1 MLSLSAPFALAN
13 YHVRLAPVKKKGGP
27 HEGQYRLYVTDTSTP
42 DKPTQKRLYAP
53 TLPLA
58 VKLLATHTQRDVD
71 ALTAQFV
78 QCGLLPGGGTGGGA
92 AVAAV
97 RPEPVAKPGV
107 PSTKLSVLQ
116 TTLAQPPDEVPTK
129 PAAAPA
135 VTASSPPQ
143 AVASRPPPP
152 PATTSPVQAPPPPK
166 PSEPPVQAPP
176 PPKPIKP
183 PVQAPPPPKPTAPP
197 VQAPPPQPT
206 DTTSAPASPPT
217 LSAEQQVVIDCAL
230 TGQSLFFTGS
240 AGTGKS
246 FVLRTLVKALKAKHG
261 ASAVFVTA
269 PTGVAACNVGGI
281 TLHSFAGV
289 GLGKGTAKY
298 LADMVVKHNS
308 KAAKW
313 NQCQVLVIDE
323 VSMLDG
329 HLMDKLDAVG
339 RRVRYRP
346 DTPFGGIQLVLCG
359 DFYQLPPVGV
369 DRTTCFAFESQA
381 WKRAVTRTF
390 QLTHVYRQR
399 DPVFVQCLN
408 DLRMGIVSDATAR
421 TLTATRNHSLV
432 QTTEDGAVVVP
443 TRLYSH
449 NVDVDRENLARLK
462 DLPGGTLTY
471 KARDEAK
478 TEAARRQME
487 RLPASEVLQLKVG
500 AQVILTKN
508 IAVGSGLA
516 NGTRGVVV
524 RFETK
529 PVDAPFVTQPKPYDG
544 KTDESY
550 WADVAMCRYP
560 VVRFLLANGTTYLR
574 RIEHDRWTIEDGS
587 TLIAE
592 RTQLPLRLAWA
603 LSIHKAQGMTIGL
616 LETNVGRCFDYGQCY
631 VALSR
636 ATSLE
641 TLRVQGFDARRVK
654 VHPKV
659 VAFHSGGGAG
669 AACTQ

>member
-1 MLSLSAPFALAN
+1 MPSLTAPFALAH

-42 DKPTQKRLYAP
+42 DKRIQKRLYAP

-58 VKLLATHTQRDVD
+58 VKLLATHTQHDVE

-78 QCGLLPGGGTGGGA
+78 QCGLLPGDGTGGGKTSA
-92 AVAAV
+92 AVSEAT
-97 RPEPVAKPGV
+97 RPESVAEQGV
-107 PSTKLSVLQ
+107 PSTKPSEQQ
-116 TTLAQPPDEVPTK
+116 TTLAQPADEAPTK
-129 PAAAPA
+129 PAAALP
-135 VTASSPPQ
+135 VTISSAAQ
-143 AVASRPPPP
+143 AVASLP
-152 PATTSPVQAPPPPK
+152 SPK
-166 PSEPPVQAPP
+166 PT
-176 PPKPIKP
+176 KP
-183 PVQAPPPPKPTAPP
+183 PVQAPPS
-197 VQAPPPQPT
+197 QPT
-206 DTTSAPASPPT
+206 DTTSAPASSPT
-217 LSAEQQVVIDCAL
+217 LSAEQQAVIDCAL

-289 GLGKGTAKY
+289 GLGKESATSLANMVAKH
-298 LADMVVKHNS
+298 DG

-339 RRVRYRP
+339 RRARYRP
-346 DTPFGGIQLVLCG
+346 DAPFGGIQLVLCG

-408 DLRMGIVSDATAR
+408 DLRMGVVSDATAR

-432 QTTEDGAVVVP
+432 QTTEDGATVVP

-471 KARDEAK
+471 KARDKAR

-508 IAVGSGLA
+508 IAVGNGLA

-529 PVDAPFVTQPKPYDG
+529 SFDDPYIPHPTPYDG
-544 KTDESY
+544 NTDESY
-550 WADVAMCRYP
+550 WADVAICRYP

-574 RIEHDRWTIEDGS
+574 RIESETWTIEDGS
-587 TLIAE
+587 KLLAE

-641 TLRVQGFDARRVK
+641 TLRVQGFDARRVR

-659 VAFHSGGGAG
+659 VAFHSEGEEATGETAP
-669 AACTQ
+669 CTQ

>member
-1 MLSLSAPFALAN
+1 MPSLTTPFALAH

-58 VKLLATHTQRDVD
+58 VKLLATHTQHDVD

-78 QCGLLPGGGTGGGA
+78 QCGLLPGDGTGGGTTSA
-92 AVAAV
+92 TVVGEAT

-107 PSTKLSVLQ
+107 PSTKPAVQ
-116 TTLAQPPDEVPTK
+116 PTTVAQPVDEAPPK
-129 PAAAPA
+129 PAAAPP
-135 VTASSPPQ
+135 VTTSLPAQ
-143 AVASRPPPP
+143 AVAPPPP
-152 PATTSPVQAPPPPK
+152 PKLA
-166 PSEPPVQAPP
+166 
-176 PPKPIKP
+176 KP
-183 PVQAPPPPKPTAPP
+183 PVQAPPPPKPTEPP
-197 VQAPPPQPT
+197 VQAPPLQPT

-217 LSAEQQVVIDCAL
+217 LSAEQQAVIACAL

-298 LADMVVKHNS
+298 LADMVAKNNS

-346 DTPFGGIQLVLCG
+346 DAPFGGIQLVLCG

-381 WKRAVTRTF
+381 WKRAVTQTF

-408 DLRMGIVSDATAR
+408 DLRMGVVSDATAR
-421 TLTATRNHSLV
+421 TLKATRNHSLV
-432 QTTEDGAVVVP
+432 QTTEDGATVVP

-529 PVDAPFVTQPKPYDG
+529 SVDDPFVTQPTPYDG
-544 KTDESY
+544 QTDESY
-550 WADVAMCRYP
+550 WVDVATCRYP

-574 RIEHDRWTIEDGS
+574 RIEPDKWTIEDGS

-641 TLRVQGFDARRVK
+641 TLRVQGFDARRVR

-659 VAFHSGGGAG
+659 VAFHSGSEQATGETAPC
-669 AACTQ
+669 AQ

>member
-152 PATTSPVQAPPPPK
+152 PATPPVQAPPPPK
-166 PSEPPVQAPP
+166 PTEPPAQAPP

>member
-1 MLSLSAPFALAN
+1 MPSLTTPFALAH

-27 HEGQYRLYVTDTSTP
+27 HEGQYRIYVTDTSTP
-42 DKPTQKRLYAP
+42 DKPIQKRLYAP

-58 VKLLATHTQRDVD
+58 VKLLATHTQHDVD
-71 ALTAQFV
+71 ALTAQFA
-78 QCGLLPGGGTGGGA
+78 QCGLLPGSTTSA
-92 AVAAV
+92 ALGEAT
-97 RPEPVAKPGV
+97 RPETVAKQGV
-107 PSTKLSVLQ
+107 PSMKPAVQ
-116 TTLAQPPDEVPTK
+116 PTTVAQPVDEAPTK
-129 PAAAPA
+129 PAAAPP
-135 VTASSPPQ
+135 VTTSSPAQ
-143 AVASRPPPP
+143 AVASPPPP
-152 PATTSPVQAPPPPK
+152 NPTKPSVQAPSPPK
-166 PSEPPVQAPP
+166 PSVQ
-176 PPKPIKP
+176 
-183 PVQAPPPPKPTAPP
+183 V
-197 VQAPPPQPT
+197 PPQPT
-206 DTTSAPASPPT
+206 DTTSAPPSPPT
-217 LSAEQQVVIDCAL
+217 LSAEQQAVIDCAL

-246 FVLRTLVKALKAKHG
+246 FVLRTLVRALKAKHG

-289 GLGKGTAKY
+289 GLGKGTVKH
-298 LADMVVKHNS
+298 LADVVAKHDG

-329 HLMDKLDAVG
+329 HLMDKLDTVG
-339 RRVRYRP
+339 RRARYRP
-346 DTPFGGIQLVLCG
+346 DAPFGGIQLVLCG

-381 WKRAVTRTF
+381 WKRVVTRTF

-408 DLRMGIVSDATAR
+408 DLRTGVVSDATAR
-421 TLTATRNHSLV
+421 TLTATRNHSLI
-432 QTTEDGAVVVP
+432 QTTEDGAAVVP

-471 KARDEAK
+471 KARDEAQ

-529 PVDAPFVTQPKPYDG
+529 SFDDPFVPQPTPYDG

-550 WADVAMCRYP
+550 WVDVATCRYP

-574 RIEHDRWTIEDGS
+574 RIEPETWTIEDGS
-587 TLIAE
+587 TLIAG

-641 TLRVQGFDARRVK
+641 TLRVQGFDARRVR

-659 VAFHSGGGAG
+659 VAFHSGGGKKGTGEATLC
-669 AACTQ
+669 AQ